1 MENCLQTHFL
11 RNVPLFFNV
20 YTLVTFGTFFL
31 QNKCN
36 KKHKDLAG
44 YQNEIKSLQKSQ
56 LLNTEDV
63 FNAIGLNDVTIDQ
76 ETNQY
81 KNSSGETLKAS
92 QVADVAAVLF
102 SQVYTSF
109 DAVKKE
115 TKLFNGKELADAIY
129 DEPLQVQ
136 SAMKRGATSALKG
149 TINQSS
155 KGNEDVNLIKAQVN
169 MLANEGATTTLGG
182 KNVEGIR
189 SLPNNHD
196 VIGQYRSAK
205 IKEANAKLVKAPKA
219 VKRLIRFGD
228 DQDLSQQINDMK
240 VQEVKPADVNN
251 VILDDMVQEGVDS
264 NKKVK
269 HREAT
274 FAKKPSNDGPSDSES
289 PEILSK

>member
-1 MENCLQTHFL
+1 MPDNNQKDMLVVDFLPKVQQYMRKQFRIYDRIDSLQYRINLTQENIRPMENCLQTHFL

-44 YQNEIKSLQKSQ
+44 YQNEIKSLQESQ
-56 LLNTEDV
+56 SLNTEEV

-81 KNSSGETLKAS
+81 KKNSSGETLKAS

-102 SQVYTSF
+102 SQEYTSF

-155 KGNEDVNLIKAQVN
+155 KGNE
-169 MLANEGATTTLGG
+169 
-182 KNVEGIR
+182 
-189 SLPNNHD
+189 
-196 VIGQYRSAK
+196 
-205 IKEANAKLVKAPKA
+205 
-219 VKRLIRFGD
+219 
-228 DQDLSQQINDMK
+228 
-240 VQEVKPADVNN
+240 
-251 VILDDMVQEGVDS
+251 
-264 NKKVK
+264 
-269 HREAT
+269 
-274 FAKKPSNDGPSDSES
+274 
-289 PEILSK
+289 